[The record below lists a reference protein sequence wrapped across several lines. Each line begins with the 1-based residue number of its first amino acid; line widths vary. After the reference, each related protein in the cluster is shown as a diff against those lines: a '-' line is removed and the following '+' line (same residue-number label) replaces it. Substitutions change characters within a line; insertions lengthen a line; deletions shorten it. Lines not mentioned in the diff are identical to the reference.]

1 MTVGLELP
9 VVALRNSV
17 LFPGGLFPVE
27 VGRAKSR
34 RAIEVALSGDR
45 QILLAVQK
53 DPDLDDPL
61 LADLYPV
68 GVIATLKRASPAP
81 DGSLQIDV
89 ETRSR
94 GQLLSLDDEPYLHG
108 EVEPLQ
114 EDPIE
119 DPELA
124 RVLPSE
130 VRQAFTEYAG
140 RNKNLKL
147 ERRDREA
154 VEGTEDPGELADLVA
169 RLSGWSVSEK
179 VEILALNSVEA
190 RLRLVL
196 SSLLRDI
203 EQIRT
208 DNRIAKKVKEQI
220 DQNQRE
226 YYLKEQL
233 RAIQRELA
241 GGEKSETESLREKI
255 EAAGM
260 PAAVQ
265 EKALRELN
273 RLEQMPPASPEASVI
288 RNYIDWLLAVPWQEK
303 NEEILDL
310 GHTQATLEQQH
321 YGLSEVKA
329 RILEFL
335 AVRRLA
341 GSSESNSSILCLV
354 GPPGVGKTSLGR
366 SVAESMNRKFVRM
379 SLGGVHDEAEIRGHR
394 RTYIG
399 ALPGR
404 IIQGMRSAG
413 TINPLFLLDEV
424 DKLGADYRGDPASAL
439 LEVLDPEQNR
449 YFEDHY
455 LEVPYDLSQVF
466 FITTANTTQTIPR
479 PLLDR
484 MEVIEI
490 PGYTRSEK
498 REIALR
504 YLWPKQTKGGGL
516 EAKLALS
523 PEAIEQ
529 IITLY
534 TREAGVR
541 NLERE
546 LAKLVRK
553 EAKIYLESP
562 WNGER
567 KLTEVELPE
576 LLGIPRFRPDRRE
589 LEPQVGAAQGLAW
602 TPVGGVLLTVEAVAV
617 PGSGKLSLTGNLGEV
632 MKESAQA
639 AITYLRAH
647 AEDWGLPADF
657 YQKWD
662 VHIHVPEGATPKE
675 GPSAGI
681 TIATAVASALTGRA
695 ARMDIAMT
703 GEITL
708 RGKVLAIGGVKEK
721 LLAAHQAGIH
731 TVILPEEDSPYLAEV
746 PEEVRSELEVHWVHE
761 VGEVFT
767 LVLGDQPALN
777 LSSAAPAT
785 IRPEA

>member
-1 MTVGLELP
+1 MKEGLELP
-9 VVALRNSV
+9 ILALRNSV
-17 LFPGGLFPVE
+17 LFPGGVFPVE

-34 RAIEVALSGDR
+34 RAIEVAMSGDR

-68 GVIATLKRASPAP
+68 GVIATLKQTLPMA
-81 DGSLQIDV
+81 DGSLQIV
-89 ETRSR
+89 AETRSR

-108 EVEPLQ
+108 EVELL
-114 EDPIE
+114 EEIPIT
-119 DPELA
+119 DPEMA
-124 RVLPSE
+124 RVLPRE
-130 VRQAFTEYAG
+130 VRQAFSEYAS

-147 ERRDREA
+147 ERKDREL
-154 VEGTEDPGELADLVA
+154 VEATEDPGDLADLVA
-169 RLSGWSVSEK
+169 RLSGWSVAEK
-179 VEILALNSVEA
+179 AKILATTSVEE
-190 RLRLVL
+190 RLHLVL
-196 SSLLRDI
+196 AALLRDI
-203 EQIRT
+203 DQIRT
-208 DNRIAKKVKEQI
+208 DSRIAKKVKEQI

-241 GGEKSETESLREKI
+241 GSEKSETEVLREKI

-260 PAAVQ
+260 PSEVQ

-303 NEEILDL
+303 SEEILDL
-310 GHTQATLEQQH
+310 GHTQETLEQGH
-321 YGLSEVKA
+321 YGLAEVKT

-341 GSSESNSSILCLV
+341 GAQGAGGTILCLV

-404 IIQGMRSAG
+404 IIQGMRNAG
-413 TINPLFLLDEV
+413 TTNPLFLLDEV
-424 DKLGADYRGDPASAL
+424 DKLGTDWRGDPSSAL

-504 YLWPKQTKGGGL
+504 YLWPKQTKAGGL
-516 EAKLALS
+516 EAKLGLS
-523 PEAIEQ
+523 PETIEQ
-529 IITLY
+529 IISLY

-541 NLERE
+541 NLERQ

-553 EAKIYLESP
+553 EAKLYLENP
-562 WNGER
+562 WEGER
-567 KLTEVELPE
+567 KLTEAELPE
-576 LLGIPRFRPDRRE
+576 LLGIPRFRPDRLE
-589 LEPQVGAAQGLAW
+589 VEPQIGAAQGLAW

-617 PGSGKLSLTGNLGEV
+617 PGSGKLNLTGNLGEV

-647 AEDWGLPADF
+647 AEDWGLPTDF

-708 RGKVLAIGGVKEK
+708 RGKILAIGGVKEK

-731 TVILPEEDSPYLAEV
+731 TVILPEEDRPYLAEV
-746 PEEVRSELEVHWVHE
+746 PEEVRSELEVHWVSE
-761 VGEVFT
+761 VGEVFA
-767 LVLGDQPALN
+767 LVLSDQPAIN
-777 LSSAAPAT
+777 LSSAAPA
-785 IRPEA
+785 IIQPEA

>member
-1 MTVGLELP
+1 MVGLELP

-17 LFPGGLFPVE
+17 LFPGGVFPVE

-68 GVIATLKRASPAP
+68 GVIATLKRSSPAA

-94 GQLLSLDDEPYLHG
+94 GHLLSLDDEPYLHG
-108 EVEPLQ
+108 EVEPL
-114 EDPIE
+114 EEIPIE

-124 RVLPSE
+124 RVLPRE

-147 ERRDREA
+147 ERKDREL
-154 VEGTEDPGELADLVA
+154 VETTEGSGELADLVA
-169 RLSGWSVSEK
+169 RLSSWSVSEK
-179 VEILALNSVEA
+179 AEILALNSIEA

-196 SSLLRDI
+196 NALLRDI

-208 DNRIAKKVKEQI
+208 DSRIAKKVKEQI

-226 YYLKEQL
+226 YYLKEQM
-233 RAIQRELA
+233 RAIQRELS
-241 GGEKSETESLREKI
+241 GGEKSESEDLRGKI

-260 PAAVQ
+260 PEAVQ

-288 RNYIDWLLAVPWQEK
+288 RNYIDWLLAVPWQQK
-303 NEEILDL
+303 SEEILDL
-310 GHTQATLEQQH
+310 GHTQEILDRDH

-341 GSSESNSSILCLV
+341 GAAVSNGSILCLV
-354 GPPGVGKTSLGR
+354 GPPGVGKTSLGH

-413 TINPLFLLDEV
+413 TVNPLFLLDEI

-455 LEVPYDLSQVF
+455 LEVPYDLSGVF

-504 YLWPKQTKGGGL
+504 YLWSKQSKGGGL

-541 NLERE
+541 SLERE

-553 EAKIYLESP
+553 EAKLYLENP
-562 WNGER
+562 WEGER
-567 KLTEVELPE
+567 TLTEADLPE

-647 AEDWGLPADF
+647 AEDWSLPADF

-746 PEEVRSELEVHWVHE
+746 PEEVRSELEVHWVRE
-761 VGEVFT
+761 VGEVFA
-767 LVLGDQPALN
+767 LVLSDQPALN
-777 LSSAAPAT
+777 LSSAAPAA